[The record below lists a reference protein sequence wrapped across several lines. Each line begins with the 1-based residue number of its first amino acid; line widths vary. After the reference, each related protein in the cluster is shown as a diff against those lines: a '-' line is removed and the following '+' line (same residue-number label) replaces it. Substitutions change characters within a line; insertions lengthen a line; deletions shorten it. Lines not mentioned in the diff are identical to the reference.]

1 MRRLTRSASGGVTVT
16 EPAPTSVTA
25 IAVSHAASSH
35 GPGNGRT
42 YTRTVR
48 TIRVGGVIRR
58 PVEDV
63 FRVLSNPENAP
74 KWSLNALEEKL
85 TSPPP
90 VGVGSTRRAVVKS
103 FGGRTAENQA
113 VCTEFEPNRR
123 IAWQSTSAPFPFH
136 VTVDFMPLDGGTRID
151 STWTLQWTGLM
162 RPLGSLLDGYFTSVM
177 RRDVENLAR
186 LMEAGEL

>member
-1 MRRLTRSASGGVTVT
+1 MASGRRRR
-16 EPAPTSVTA
+16 PTLA
-25 IAVSHAASSH
+25 L
-35 GPGNGRT
+35 
-42 YTRTVR
+42 VR
-48 TIRVGGVIRR
+48 VIRVGGIVKR

-90 VGVGSTRRAVVKS
+90 VAVGSTRRAVVKS
-103 FGGRTAENQA
+103 FFGRTAENHA

-123 IAWQSTSAPFPFH
+123 IVWQSTSAPFPFH
-136 VTVDFMPLDGGTRID
+136 VAVDFTPVNGSTQVD
-151 STWTLQWTGLM
+151 STWTWEPKGML
-162 RPLGSLLDGYFTSVM
+162 RPLGAPLDRMFKRVL

-186 LMEAGEL
+186 LMEAGDL